1 MTSKPAISND
11 HPVFPPLAGLFLGI
25 LAVSTASIFIR
36 FAQAEVP
43 SLVIAAGRMGFAT
56 LLISPFVFF
65 GKTKRD
71 LQWGRQTWSLIIL
84 AGVFLGFH
92 FATWITSLEYTSVAS
107 SVVLVTTAPLWV
119 ALLAPIFLKERL
131 TRYVL
136 IGLAIS
142 LAGSVIVSLSGN
154 CSLTSGTVTCS
165 GLGEFFQGQHFL
177 GNLLALAG
185 AFLSGGYLMVGRKVR
200 SRVNLTSYAFFV
212 YLIASI
218 VLFGMVLIT
227 GQSLTGYSLPAY
239 GWMLALALVPQLV
252 GHTSFN
258 GALKYLPAAFVSIAL
273 LGEPVGSVILAYLFL
288 HETPVLFEIIG
299 GILILV
305 GIAFST
311 LRKPQVQEDNPL

>member
-1 MTSKPAISND
+1 
-11 HPVFPPLAGLFLGI
+11 
-25 LAVSTASIFIR
+25 
-36 FAQAEVP
+36 
-43 SLVIAAGRMGFAT
+43 
-56 LLISPFVFF
+56 
-65 GKTKRD
+65 
-71 LQWGRQTWSLIIL
+71 
-84 AGVFLGFH
+84 
-92 FATWITSLEYTSVAS
+92 
-107 SVVLVTTAPLWV
+107 V

-165 GLGEFFQGQHFL
+165 GLGAFFQGQHFL

-218 VLFGMVLIT
+218 VLFVMVMIS

-258 GALKYLPAAFVSIAL
+258 WALKYLPAAFVSIAL

-288 HETPVLFEIIG
+288 HEKPVLFEIIG

-305 GIAFST
+305 GIGIST